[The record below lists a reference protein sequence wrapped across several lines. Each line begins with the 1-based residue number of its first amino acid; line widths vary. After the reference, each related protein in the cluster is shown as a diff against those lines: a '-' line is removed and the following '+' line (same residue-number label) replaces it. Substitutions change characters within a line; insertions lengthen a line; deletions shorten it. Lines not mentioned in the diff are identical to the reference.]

1 MGWSGCSACGICD
14 DLLQKMGRTL
24 LCVSIPERWRQ
35 SSLGRKHDFLRLVS
49 LDVCEP
55 HLGGHCHFH
64 NRHKE
69 ASFVSLGYSCRCDR
83 NIVDMRKVNVKDV
96 PEQERKSPKGK
107 FGRITKNI
115 SVALGREPES
125 LDLSKRHP
133 FDLALV
139 RIPKGKFLCPY
150 HGHAAESELYL
161 VVSGRGNVR
170 DKNGITE
177 VGPGDAFLF
186 QPGEAHQL
194 SNAGNEDFVYYV
206 IADNPRSGGA
216 TGDSCYYPDSGKWAV
231 AREGSEE
238 LMVKGTET
246 DYFDGEE

>member
-1 MGWSGCSACGICD
+1 
-14 DLLQKMGRTL
+14 
-24 LCVSIPERWRQ
+24 
-35 SSLGRKHDFLRLVS
+35 
-49 LDVCEP
+49 
-55 HLGGHCHFH
+55 
-64 NRHKE
+64 
-69 ASFVSLGYSCRCDR
+69 
-83 NIVDMRKVNVKDV
+83 MRKINLKDV

-107 FGRITKNI
+107 FGRFSKNI
-115 SVALGREPES
+115 SIALGREPES

-139 RIPKGKFLCPY
+139 RIPKGRTLCPY
-150 HGHAAESELYL
+150 HAHAAETELYL
-161 VVSGRGNVR
+161 VVSGRGSVR
-170 DKNGITE
+170 DKDAITE

-194 SNAGNEDFVYYV
+194 SNAGDEDFVYYV

-231 AREGSEE
+231 VNNALEE
-238 LMVKGTET
+238 VLVQGTET

>member
-1 MGWSGCSACGICD
+1 MVSW
-14 DLLQKMGRTL
+14 LQIDF
-24 LCVSIPERWRQ
+24 LCV
-35 SSLGRKHDFLRLVS
+35 H
-49 LDVCEP
+49 
-55 HLGGHCHFH
+55 
-64 NRHKE
+64 
-69 ASFVSLGYSCRCDR
+69 
-83 NIVDMRKVNVKDV
+83 KVNINDIK
-96 PEQERKSPKGK
+96 EEAWQSPSGKYAVSFKG
-107 FGRITKNI
+107 I
-115 SVALGREPES
+115 SEALGREPES

-139 RIPKGKFLCPY
+139 RIPKGKTLCPY
-150 HGHAAESELYL
+150 HAHAAESELYL

-194 SNAGNEDFVYYV
+194 SNAGAEDFVYYV

-231 AREGSEE
+231 STDGHEE
-238 LMVKGTET
+238 LIVKGNET